1 MLRGRLWATLLMVK
15 KLIKE
20 GRSCSDAASG
30 AFFWALLTAGVRVED
45 RSRGRYRV
53 TEIKAYFYSGGAAKS
68 LTELS
73 HVSVATS

>member
-1 MLRGRLWATLLMVK
+1 M
-15 KLIKE
+15 
-20 GRSCSDAASG
+20 
-30 AFFWALLTAGVRVED
+30 ED